1 MFNTRRAWGFDWGE
15 LLTGVLF
22 IVAGVFFIRH
32 PQIGLVTL
40 TLLFASIAI
49 IRGITILAGFTH
61 LREFNPRLSWL
72 SLLSGV
78 IDLVL
83 GVLFLFNV
91 PAGIAGLTALFAAW
105 FLIDSVTNLLNVGHL
120 RGFGMGWMLVSII
133 LDVLTLFFAL
143 LLFMQPVLAA
153 VSLASIV
160 SIYLIIFGI
169 NAIVVAFAR
178 AR

>member
-1 MFNTRRAWGFDWGE
+1 
-15 LLTGVLF
+15 
-22 IVAGVFFIRH
+22 
-32 PQIGLVTL
+32 
-40 TLLFASIAI
+40 
-49 IRGITILAGFTH
+49 
-61 LREFNPRLSWL
+61 L

-120 RGFGMGWMLVSII
+120 RSFGMGWMLVSII